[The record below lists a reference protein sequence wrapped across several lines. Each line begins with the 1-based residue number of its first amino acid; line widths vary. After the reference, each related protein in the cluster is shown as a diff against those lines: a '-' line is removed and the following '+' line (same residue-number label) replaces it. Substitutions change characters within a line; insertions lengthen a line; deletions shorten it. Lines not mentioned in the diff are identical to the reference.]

1 MICITTSKLLL
12 HKSPDTIILNVGT
25 NDCVSKFSF
34 VVLDKILK
42 FKTLIY
48 NSLPHCKI
56 IISNIIDRTDEG
68 NAYVKVQKF
77 EINIVNNSNIEKEC
91 LGKKG
96 LHLIERGSGKLA
108 INFVNKISGK
118 KSVHLIERGSGK
130 LAINFVNKIR
140 SL

>member
-12 HKSPDTIILNVGT
+12 HKSPYIIILNVGT

-56 IISNIIDRTDEG
+56 IISNIVDRTDEG
-68 NAYVKVQKF
+68 NASVKVQKF
-77 EINIVNNSNIEKEC
+77 EINIVNNSNIEIEC
-91 LGKKG
+91 LDKKG

-108 INFVNKISGK
+108 TNFVNKISGK
-118 KSVHLIERGSGK
+118 NVCILLKEGLVSWQ
-130 LAINFVNKIR
+130 
-140 SL
+140 